1 MSGHDRS
8 PPDPEPESQNVHHSN
23 CFVREAD
30 VISQRLHVRSYQR
43 VPRYQPL
50 CQSNPGPITA
60 LRGMASRT
68 FCACVLT
75 RSMLSTVDWSPPKF
89 PMVVSG
95 VVTKG
100 DKDFTPQAA
109 QVAHQKPLPKTEK
122 HNITQ
127 QKMPIN
133 QPRK

>member
-1 MSGHDRS
+1 MAS
-8 PPDPEPESQNVHHSN
+8 PPKEPQLKAGHPPAVKAGGKRIVQKHIPS
-23 CFVREAD
+23 
-30 VISQRLHVRSYQR
+30 
-43 VPRYQPL
+43 VPPAPPTPSSDDEEYV
-50 CQSNPGPITA
+50 TE
-60 LRGMASRT
+60 
-68 FCACVLT
+68 V
-75 RSMLSTVDWSPPKF
+75 PPKF